1 MSMNYSEIS
10 ALRRVQTIAD
20 YQFGAGAGVALFP
33 EGCEFGLSR
42 TKRIRYIL
50 FGGERLATVRAGDGR
65 LTLSYAGALR
75 LKAALKAPIFRVVI
89 DESVVEFVE
98 RGKNAMAKHVVAADP
113 GIRAGDEVLV
123 VTPADDLAATGSASL
138 SGEEM
143 LAFNYGVAVNVRKG
157 RDTS

>member
-1 MSMNYSEIS
+1 MNYSETN
-10 ALRRVQTIAD
+10 ALRRVRTIAD
-20 YQFGAGAGVALFP
+20 YQFGRGAGNALFP
-33 EGCEFGLSR
+33 ERCEFGLSR

-50 FGGERLATVRAGDGR
+50 LEGTRLATVRAGDGR

-75 LKAALKAPIFRVVI
+75 LKAALESPAYRVVI
-89 DESVVEFVE
+89 DEGVVEFVE
-98 RGKNAMAKHVVAADP
+98 RGKNAMAKHIVAADV

-123 VTPADDLAATGSASL
+123 VTPADDLVATGSAVL